1 MASGVQ
7 LVHLDGSDIPDAAWQ
22 SSLNSIAAGH
32 RVSLITADGTT
43 FDVNASDLIDPQQ
56 QRPPPATEVPQQ
68 QQKEQRHLDQ
78 QQPQYITI
86 IQEDGSQQTINVVQ
100 VTESGTA
107 TCSVI

>member
-68 QQKEQRHLDQ
+68 QKEQRHLDQ

-107 TCSVI
+107 NCSVI

>member
-56 QRPPPATEVPQQ
+56 QRPPPATEVPQL
-68 QQKEQRHLDQ
+68 QKEQRHLDQ